1 MKSVRS
7 LRVKGCREP
16 DRRRIDW
23 TRQFQP
29 ALASD
34 HSSVRQRRVIERSGL
49 IAPSA
54 LIRIWE
60 TQWRTRAGQR
70 RAVLGSFLATPFAQK
85 VGNTLLTPLMLL
97 PMRHVICA
105 IILPILLSSAIGAQ
119 SPMLAEID
127 RFEKQIGSKVVAW
140 RRDIHEHPELGYR
153 ETRTAKIVADHLRGL
168 GIEVRAGV
176 AHTGVV
182 GVLRGG
188 RPGKVVALRADMDAL
203 PVTEQVSLPF
213 ASKAKATY
221 NGQDVGVMHACGH
234 DAHVAILMGVAEILA
249 GIKDQLPGTVKFIFQ
264 PAEEGEGGAA
274 LMLKEGAFDN
284 PKPDAVFG
292 LHVWGAG
299 NVGQIG
305 YRSGGTMASSDLLR
319 ITVRGKQTHGAVPWA
334 GVDPI
339 VVSAQIVLGLQTI
352 ASRQLDVT
360 RTPSIIT
367 IGSIHGGVRN
377 NIIPDEVQLEG
388 TLRTFSPE
396 IQDDMHRRI
405 KLTAESIAASAGA
418 TANVV
423 ITRQS
428 PVTFN
433 NPVLTETMLSTLQR
447 VAGADQVSEW
457 PQVTAAEDFSLFA
470 QRAPGL
476 FIFLGSTKRGVDAAT
491 APANHSPFYE
501 VDEGVLPLGVR
512 ALASLATAFLSQR

>member
-1 MKSVRS
+1 VAES
-7 LRVKGCREP
+7 L
-16 DRRRIDW
+16 
-23 TRQFQP
+23 
-29 ALASD
+29 
-34 HSSVRQRRVIERSGL
+34 
-49 IAPSA
+49 
-54 LIRIWE
+54 
-60 TQWRTRAGQR
+60 
-70 RAVLGSFLATPFAQK
+70 AQK
-85 VGNTLLTPLMLL
+85 VANTLLDPLMLRL
-97 PMRHVICA
+97 MRQVICVVVLL
-105 IILPILLSSAIGAQ
+105 ILHSSATGAQ
-119 SPMLAEID
+119 SPMLGEID
-127 RFEKQIGSKVVAW
+127 RFEKQIESKVVAW
-140 RRDIHEHPELGYR
+140 RRDIHEHPELANR

-213 ASKAKATY
+213 SSKVTTTY
-221 NGQDVGVMHACGH
+221 NGQEVGVMHACGH

-249 GIKDQLPGTVKFIFQ
+249 GMKDQLPGTVKFIFQ
-264 PAEEGEGGAA
+264 PAEEGAPSGEEGGAS

-292 LHVWGAG
+292 LHVWSAL

-305 YRSGGTMASSDLLR
+305 YRSGGTMASSDVLR

-339 VVSAQIVLGLQTI
+339 VVSSQIVLGLQTI
-352 ASRQLDVT
+352 ASRQLDIT
-360 RTPSIIT
+360 KTPSIIT
-367 IGSIHGGVRN
+367 IGSIRGGVRN

-388 TLRTFSPE
+388 TIRTFSPE
-396 IQDDMHRRI
+396 VQDDMHRRI

-433 NPVLTETMLSTLQR
+433 NPMLTETMLSTLRR
-447 VAGADQVSEW
+447 VAGADLVSEV
-457 PQVTAAEDFSLFA
+457 PQVTAAEDFSYFA
-470 QRAPGL
+470 QRVPGL
-476 FIFLGSTKRGVDAAT
+476 FIFLGSTKKGVDAGT
-491 APANHSPFYE
+491 APANHSPLYE

-512 ALASLATAFLSQR
+512 TLASLAIDFLSQR